1 MVDQPP
7 SKDRQAPEISQ
18 LQRREIQASIAG
30 CLIRGYA
37 AVMGDDQAV
46 KIATAAIQSDAA
58 KAGETIAAK
67 LGGNTMKDLG
77 VVVKEIWAEGNAITI
92 QMLEE
97 TDQALCFNV
106 TRCRYAE
113 FYQKEG
119 MLDLGYCLSCSRDE
133 AFARGFNPRIR
144 LTRTQTIMQGS
155 PVCDFRFALEGSQ
168 TTE

>member
-1 MVDQPP
+1 MVNQHP
-7 SKDRQAPEISQ
+7 SENRQEPEISQ

-37 AVMGDDQAV
+37 AAMGDDQAV
-46 KIATAAIQSDAA
+46 KIATAAIQSDARR
-58 KAGETIAAK
+58 AGETTAAK
-67 LGGNTMKDLG
+67 LSGNSMKELG
-77 VVVKEIWAEGNAITI
+77 AVVKEIWAADDAITI
-92 QMLEE
+92 QILEE
-97 TDQALCFNV
+97 TDQTLCFNV

-144 LTRTQTIMQGS
+144 LIRTQTIMQGN
-155 PVCDFRFALEGSQ
+155 PVCDFRFVLEETQ